1 MLWWPVS
8 NSCQLRT
15 WQSHTGSGFLLFLM
29 SSDTLSAGTSVL
41 KMHCCGIPLCM
52 LLGELCRDHLSW
64 PAGMVRSVCL
74 DLIFRGSHSWRC
86 GRSLG
91 PESMLCQSHACK
103 PLPVLQS
110 PFPPRE
116 NGINNTCLTLLLS
129 VISYLRGASI
139 LAGSQQILI
148 LPCLCPVCHCLVEFK
163 GIRTTQCESPSL
175 TDKLLK

>member
-8 NSCQLRT
+8 NSCQLRS

-29 SSDTLSAGTSVL
+29 SSDTLSAGISVL

-86 GRSLG
+86 GRSPG

-110 PFPPRE
+110 PCFLLERTELTIPVSPCCCQLFY
-116 NGINNTCLTLLLS
+116 TCEELPYLLA
-129 VISYLRGASI
+129 VNRY
-139 LAGSQQILI
+139 
-148 LPCLCPVCHCLVEFK
+148 
-163 GIRTTQCESPSL
+163 
-175 TDKLLK
+175 